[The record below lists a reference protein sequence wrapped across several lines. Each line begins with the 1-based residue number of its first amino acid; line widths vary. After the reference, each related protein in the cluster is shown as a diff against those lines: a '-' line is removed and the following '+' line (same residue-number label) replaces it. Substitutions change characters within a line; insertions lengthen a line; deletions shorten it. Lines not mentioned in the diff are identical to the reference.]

1 MGRDKV
7 TIAVDLLDLQ
17 FAKTGQKTILE
28 EYYKQ
33 FLIHQDPAIEFV
45 FFSPTLPH
53 FSRNTRIG
61 IIGNHFVF
69 QLWKQILLPLKTFF
83 KRADILF
90 CNDYFAPLFTP
101 GFKNVQV
108 FHDAFFFEY
117 PQHYNQLWLKLFKTI
132 ALPAA
137 KKSAYIITTSQYAK
151 QKINAFVGIP
161 LSKIVPIYPGPKS
174 LLHKTEERET
184 FNAVKKSTEE
194 EEDFTTHFKKI
205 SAPYLLHVGV
215 WEKRKNIPFLL
226 KAFSQFLNTSN
237 LNYQLVLAGAGN
249 QRMFSDDTAAIES
262 TIAELGL
269 SEKVICT
276 GYLSD
281 KDLAKA
287 YAGASLYV
295 FPSYN
300 EGFGIPILEAFSYH
314 LPVLV
319 ANNSCL
325 PEVGGDAVLG
335 FDPNDVNAL
344 AILMQQVLTDA
355 VLLESLKEKGKKRL
369 AYFSWEKAS
378 KELIEVFKKAAHGNA

>member
-1 MGRDKV
+1 MGSDKII
-7 TIAVDLLDLQ
+7 IAVDLLDLQ

-33 FLIHQDPAIEFV
+33 FLINQDPEIKFV
-45 FFSPTLPH
+45 FFSPNLPQ
-53 FSRNTRIG
+53 FSRKTKLG
-61 IIGNHFVF
+61 IICNHLVYHW
-69 QLWKQILLPLKTFF
+69 WKQIVLPIKTFF
-83 KRADILF
+83 KGADILF

-161 LSKIVPIYPGPKS
+161 LAKIVPIYPGPKS
-174 LLHKTEERET
+174 LSNKAEERET
-184 FNAVKKSTEE
+184 FKAVKMSTEL
-194 EEDFTTHFKKI
+194 EDSTTHFKKI

-226 KAFSQFLNTSN
+226 KAFSQFLTKSN
-237 LNYQLVLAGAGN
+237 LNYQLVLAGTGN

-281 KDLAKA
+281 EDLAKA

-335 FDPNDVNAL
+335 FDPNDVHAL
-344 AILMQQVLTDA
+344 ATLMQQVLTDVA
-355 VLLESLKEKGKKRL
+355 LQESLKEKGKKRL

>member
-1 MGRDKV
+1 MGSDKII
-7 TIAVDLLDLQ
+7 IAVDLLDLQ

-33 FLIHQDPAIEFV
+33 FLINQDPEIKFV
-45 FFSPTLPH
+45 FFSPNLTQ
-53 FSRNTRIG
+53 FSRKTKLG
-61 IIGNHFVF
+61 IICNHLVYHW
-69 QLWKQILLPLKTFF
+69 WKQIVLPIKTFF
-83 KRADILF
+83 KGADILF

-137 KKSAYIITTSQYAK
+137 KKSAFIITTSQYAK
-151 QKINAFVGIP
+151 QKIHAFTGIP
-161 LSKIVPIYPGPKS
+161 FDKIIPIYPGPKS
-174 LLHKTEERET
+174 LQNKAE
-184 FNAVKKSTEE
+184 VKELNKLFVEQKDISTGLN
-194 EEDFTTHFKKI
+194 KI
-205 SAPYLLHVGV
+205 NAPYLLHVGV
-215 WEKRKNIPFLL
+215 WEKRKNIPFLI
-226 KAFSQFLNTSN
+226 KAFKEFLTQSN
-237 LNYQLVLAGAGN
+237 LKYQLVLVGAGN
-249 QRMFSDDTAAIES
+249 QRMYSDDTAAIES
-262 TIAELGL
+262 TISELGL
-269 SEKVICT
+269 SEQVVCT

-281 KDLAKA
+281 ADLAKV
-287 YAGASLYV
+287 YKEASLYV

-300 EGFGIPILEAFSYH
+300 EGFGIPVLEAFHSNV
-314 LPVLV
+314 PVLV

-335 FDPNDVNAL
+335 FDPTDEREL
-344 AILMQQVLTDA
+344 ANLMQEVLSNDSLQV
-355 VLLESLKEKGKKRL
+355 SLKEKGEKRL

>member
-45 FFSPTLPH
+45 FFSPTLPQ

-83 KRADILF
+83 KRADVLF
-90 CNDYFAPLFTP
+90 CNDYFAPLLTP

-161 LSKIVPIYPGPKS
+161 LAKIVPIYPGPKS
-174 LLHKTEERET
+174 LSDKTEERET
-184 FNAVKKSTEE
+184 FKAVKMSTEL
-194 EEDFTTHFKKI
+194 EDSTTHFKKI

-226 KAFSQFLNTSN
+226 RAFSQFLTESN

-269 SEKVICT
+269 SQKVICT

-281 KDLAKA
+281 EDLAKV

-300 EGFGIPILEAFSYH
+300 EGFGIPVLEAFSYQ

-335 FDPNDVNAL
+335 FDPNDVHAL
-344 AILMQQVLTDA
+344 ATLMQQVLTDA
-355 VLLESLKEKGKKRL
+355 ALQESKRKRQKKIGVFFLGK
-369 AYFSWEKAS
+369 S
-378 KELIEVFKKAAHGNA
+378 KQGID

>member
-33 FLIHQDPAIEFV
+33 FLIQQDPEIEFV
-45 FFSPTLPH
+45 FFSPKLPQ
-53 FSRNTRIG
+53 FSRNTKIG
-61 IIGNHFVF
+61 IIGNHLVF
-69 QLWKQILLPLKTFF
+69 QLWKQALLPLKTFF
-83 KRADILF
+83 KRADVLF

-137 KKSAYIITTSQYAK
+137 KKSAFIITTSQYAK

-161 LSKIVPIYPGPKS
+161 LSKIAPIYPGPKS
-174 LLHKTEERET
+174 LPNK
-184 FNAVKKSTEE
+184 AVKKYTDQ
-194 EEDFTTHFKKI
+194 EDFTKHFEQI

-226 KAFSQFLNTSN
+226 KAFRQFLNESN

-269 SEKVICT
+269 SKQVICT

-281 KDLAKA
+281 EDLAKV
-287 YAGASLYV
+287 YSGASLYV

-335 FDPNDVNAL
+335 FDPNDVNEL
-344 AILMQQVLTDA
+344 AELMQKVLTDPA
-355 VLLESLKEKGKKRL
+355 LQESLKAKGQKRL

-378 KELIEVFKKAAHGNA
+378 KELIQVFKKAAHGKP